1 MIAENINGKWI
12 CEGEEVNPY
21 EWKIK
26 CFHNGAWYGFESQS
40 ELSDFLSGFEIAW
53 NLETWK
59 AETNQLHNQLFESYY
74 KPLQYEGEADIALT
88 ALNSAQY
95 AQEALSL
102 AKWRNDTYDLI
113 EAVTEAQA
121 QQTSPQEFI
130 NQLPVFDVSEES

>member
-1 MIAENINGKWI
+1 MIAQNINDKWI
-12 CEGEEVNPY
+12 CEGKEVNPY
-21 EWKIK
+21 EWDYRL
-26 CFHNGAWYGFESQS
+26 FHEGKWYGFISQS

-95 AQEALSL
+95 VQEALSL
-102 AKWRNDTYDLI
+102 AKWRNDTYDII
-113 EAVTEAQA
+113 EAVTEQQA
-121 QQTSPQEFI
+121 QQISPQAFI
-130 NQLPVFDVSEES
+130 NSLPLFNV